1 MKNINLYL
9 IEYAVN
15 SLFRNKS
22 KTIFTVIVFTSLV
35 FLLSSIFFISNSIRY
50 ELEKTVDALPQIIVQ
65 KLQAGRLELI
75 DEDAV
80 YQILQIKGVSD
91 ASSRVWGYYY
101 FQTAG
106 MNYSIVGL
114 DKYEDEYKNSL
125 QKLVDKFDLESKE
138 PSMIVGS
145 GVYNGMKKS
154 FYKKY
159 FNFIKPDGSLKK
171 VYIKGVFNFET
182 ELESNDLIVMSKDLA
197 REIFGIPKNKATD
210 IVVTVPNPKEVF
222 TISQK
227 IKELFPD
234 TRVLTKEDIKISYQ
248 NIFDYKRGIF
258 LALFVVSLFTFFM
271 IVYDKTN
278 SLSGEEKKE
287 IGILKALG
295 WKIDDI
301 LKEKFYEGAIIS
313 IFSYTLGVLLALIFV
328 YIFQAPL
335 LRDVFEG
342 YSTLRSTF
350 RLPFVVDFGSLALI
364 FFLSVPIYIGATIF
378 PSWRVSVMDADEV
391 IR

>member
-1 MKNINLYL
+1 MKNLNLYL

-15 SLFRNKS
+15 SLFRNRS
-22 KTIFTVIVFTSLV
+22 KTIFTIIVFTSLV

-80 YQILQIKGVSD
+80 YRILQIKGVSD

-159 FNFIKPDGSLKK
+159 FNFIKPDSSS
-171 VYIKGVFNFET
+171 V
-182 ELESNDLIVMSKDLA
+182 SK
-197 REIFGIPKNKATD
+197 
-210 IVVTVPNPKEVF
+210 
-222 TISQK
+222 S
-227 IKELFPD
+227 
-234 TRVLTKEDIKISYQ
+234 
-248 NIFDYKRGIF
+248 
-258 LALFVVSLFTFFM
+258 
-271 IVYDKTN
+271 KT
-278 SLSGEEKKE
+278 
-287 IGILKALG
+287 
-295 WKIDDI
+295 
-301 LKEKFYEGAIIS
+301 
-313 IFSYTLGVLLALIFV
+313 
-328 YIFQAPL
+328 
-335 LRDVFEG
+335 
-342 YSTLRSTF
+342 
-350 RLPFVVDFGSLALI
+350 PFI
-364 FFLSVPIYIGATIF
+364 
-378 PSWRVSVMDADEV
+378 
-391 IR
+391 